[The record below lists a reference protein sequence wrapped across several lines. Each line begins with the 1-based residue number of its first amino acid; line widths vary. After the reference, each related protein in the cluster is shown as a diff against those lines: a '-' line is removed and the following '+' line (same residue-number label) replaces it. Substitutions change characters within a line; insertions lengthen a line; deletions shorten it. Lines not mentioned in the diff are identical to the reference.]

1 MSKGKSTK
9 KNHICQYMYDN
20 RYAPIIT
27 SLNPQFLIVK
37 YCNLTLKIVLAANIS
52 EFVFQGYII
61 EGQS

>member
-1 MSKGKSTK
+1 MNEVNAK
-9 KNHICQYMYDN
+9 KHDICQYMYDN
-20 RYAPIIT
+20 RYAPTIT
-27 SLNPQFLIVK
+27 SLNPQFLIVQ